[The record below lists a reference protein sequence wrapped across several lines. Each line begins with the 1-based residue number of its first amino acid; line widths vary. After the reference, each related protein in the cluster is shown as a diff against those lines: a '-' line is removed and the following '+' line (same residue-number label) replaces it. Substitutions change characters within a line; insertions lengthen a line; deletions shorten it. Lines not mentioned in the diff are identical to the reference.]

1 MITKFDIFE
10 NTKFHNMKQIDD
22 IIDKISLNGYESLDD
37 SEKAI
42 LNNFTK
48 DDEDINTILVEI
60 SELELKAKILH
71 NKMKKEIFDDLKQK
85 YLEQWIKITSK
96 LTSLN
101 HQLEHVYKV
110 DKHDIWAY
118 QDKNGLL
125 LGDDNDYNDYD
136 EENESKINENVELS
150 GKNSFL
156 TFLQIISNH
165 NYHFISNDFY
175 TKIYQY
181 QFYFSTET
189 IKNVNEF
196 IEIFKYKQSL
206 AACYDILPKIEHAKL
221 AFFFGIKE
229 NSQLRYGFLDLDT
242 QRSYIVGEFQIS
254 GGYFKSISK
263 YKCIQ
268 YINKIIQNI
277 DVKNIPVLAKIKQD
291 FTTFYNTKKSKKI
304 EIIENKVINYF
315 DKQDFTE
322 EDIKMNRPYRI
333 LDSWISKKSWR
344 NKIEYNV
351 DDTTDQIKFI
361 IIIK

>member
-10 NTKFHNMKQIDD
+10 NTKFHSMKQIDD

-48 DDEDINTILVEI
+48 DDEDINTILVEN
-60 SELELKAKILH
+60 SELKLKAKILQ

-165 NYHFISNDFY
+165 NYHFILNDFY

-196 IEIFKYKQSL
+196 IEIFKYKHSL
-206 AACYDILPKIEHAKL
+206 AACYDILSKINDAKL
-221 AFFFGIKE
+221 SFFFGVKE
-229 NSQLRYGFLDLDT
+229 NSQLRYGFLDLD
-242 QRSYIVGEFQIS
+242 
-254 GGYFKSISK
+254 
-263 YKCIQ
+263 
-268 YINKIIQNI
+268 
-277 DVKNIPVLAKIKQD
+277 
-291 FTTFYNTKKSKKI
+291 
-304 EIIENKVINYF
+304 
-315 DKQDFTE
+315 
-322 EDIKMNRPYRI
+322 
-333 LDSWISKKSWR
+333 
-344 NKIEYNV
+344 
-351 DDTTDQIKFI
+351 
-361 IIIK
+361 